1 MAQVM
6 ETLSA
11 LFFLWVWNA
20 RSTIRDIE
28 KLEIKEW
35 QASWEMKFKDF
46 INNRKLSWT
55 IVGLGIL
62 VSLVAFGFLPLKIPM
77 HFNASGIADD
87 YSNKIQIFLFP
98 LIQLMIMF
106 LTGREKI
113 KYCLTHSRT
122 FLNDFQYNWI
132 VSSLC
137 FFIFLVEI
145 TIIYIAL

>member
-1 MAQVM
+1 
-6 ETLSA
+6 
-11 LFFLWVWNA
+11 
-20 RSTIRDIE
+20 
-28 KLEIKEW
+28 
-35 QASWEMKFKDF
+35 MKFKDF
-46 INNRKLSWT
+46 INDRKLSWT

-132 VSSLC
+132 VSGLC

-145 TIIYIAL
+145 TIIYIALS